1 MTHIFAEYDHVTR
14 IEDHVQPRSVQRI
27 PRRKHEPCSSAT
39 VSARPAGWPTPSQRF
54 NYVELHFIGLQAAA
68 GPSSRSPVDWLIRSV
83 HAALENLMATSDGRL
98 S

>member
-14 IEDHVQPRSVQRI
+14 TEGHVHPRSEQ
-27 PRRKHEPCSSAT
+27 PKPCRKYEPCSSAT
-39 VSARPAGWPTPSQRF
+39 VSARPTGWPTPSERF

-83 HAALENLMATSDGRL
+83 HAAVEYLMATSDGRL
-98 S
+98 

>member
-1 MTHIFAEYDHVTR
+1 MTHVFAEYDHVTR
-14 IEDHVQPRSVQRI
+14 IEDHVHPRSQQPI
-27 PRRKHEPCSSAT
+27 PRRKYEPCSSAT

-83 HAALENLMATSDGRL
+83 HAAVEYRMATSDGRWT
-98 S
+98 